1 VLAYRK
7 LQMTV
12 WLKVACLVLLAAL
25 ARLGQAEDLQYEW
38 NGHTKMRLLGQTFD
52 SNSVFRNLTGA
63 SAWDVDGDLRLNF
76 SAQDR
81 GWSFKADYQLFAL
94 YGDTVEYSRDLST
107 AIGLPFE
114 RLPDDD
120 RRLLDLTHSLS
131 NNGKFASLHRLDRLS
146 IGYSTDSTV
155 VRVGRQALTWGNGIF
170 FAPLDIVN
178 PFGPA
183 TIDIEYKTGDDMLY
197 AQFLRSNG
205 DDWQA
210 AWVVRRDLVTGEVQ
224 ADEATS
230 ALKYHRV
237 TGDSEYDFLIAHSYG
252 ATTIAVGGNRS
263 IGGAVWRADLVL
275 TDATD
280 WTTELVTNLSYS
292 WVWGGKNVSGALEYY
307 FNGFGVPDNRSD
319 VPSLGQNPDLLARLA
334 RGQTFS
340 TGRHYLAAGMT
351 IELSPLWLV
360 TPNFFLN
367 LSDRSGLMQWVTQ
380 HNLGDNLTFLGA
392 VNIPLGA
399 DGTEYGGVGTGL
411 PDQFV
416 SRSAGLFAQLAW
428 YF

>member
-1 VLAYRK
+1 LNYRK
-7 LQMTV
+7 PKKARWCT
-12 WLKVACLVLLAAL
+12 ATCLALLIVLTGTG
-25 ARLGQAEDLQYEW
+25 RTENLQYEW
-38 NGHTKMRLLGQTFD
+38 NGHTKMRLLGQSFD
-52 SNSVFRNLTGA
+52 SNSIFRDLTGA
-63 SAWDVDGDLRLNF
+63 SAWDAEGDLRLNF
-76 SAQDR
+76 SAEDR
-81 GWSFKADYQLFAL
+81 GWSFKSDYQLFAL
-94 YGDTVEYSRDLST
+94 YGDRVEYSRDLSM

-114 RLPDDD
+114 RLPNDN
-120 RRLLDLTHSLS
+120 RRLFDLTQSLS
-131 NNGKFASLHRLDRLS
+131 DSGKFASLQRLDRLS

-155 VRVGRQALTWGNGIF
+155 VRVGRQSLTWGNGIF
-170 FAPLDIVN
+170 FSPLDIVN
-178 PFGPA
+178 PFDPA
-183 TIDIEYKTGDDMLY
+183 IIDAEYKTGDDMLY
-197 AQFLRSNG
+197 AQYLRNNG

-210 AWVVRRDLVTGEVQ
+210 AWVVRRDPISGEVQ

-230 ALKYHRV
+230 ALKYHRIA
-237 TGDSEYDFLIAHSYG
+237 GDSEYDLLIAQSYG
-252 ATTIAVGGNRS
+252 ATTFAIGGNLS

-292 WVWGGKNVSGALEYY
+292 WVWAGKNVSGALEYY
-307 FNGFGVPDNRSD
+307 FNGFGQSDNRHD

-340 TGRHYLAAGMT
+340 IGRHYLAAGMT

-360 TPNFFLN
+360 TPNLFLN
-367 LSDRSGLMQWVTQ
+367 LSDKSALMQWVTQ

-392 VNIPLGA
+392 VNIPLGP
-399 DGTEYGGVGTGL
+399 DGTEYGGVGTGS